1 MPEIRLSNILIV
13 DMEQIFGQK
22 KSLRDRKSNYC
33 TYIFADK
40 FLVTASV
47 GISTIHPYV
56 ESTTS
61 QQLIKESDIALY
73 QAKREGRNC
82 VRVGSN
88 KD

>member
-1 MPEIRLSNILIV
+1 
-13 DMEQIFGQK
+13 MEQIFGQK
-22 KSLRDRKSNYC
+22 NHFEIESLIIVHTSSQINSY
-33 TYIFADK
+33 
-40 FLVTASV
+40 VTASV